1 MMQRRQAIAGAAG
14 LFGGLL
20 AATPAQAQV
29 SNVDSFDLGRL
40 RLVFLSH
47 VNDPATTSIFP
58 GDPEFTLETIATVP
72 VDGFYMQYVR
82 EGEHTGTHWGS
93 PNHFHDGELSADQLD
108 AQDLLLP
115 AVKIDIRAKAA
126 ADQDYA

>member
-20 AATPAQAQV
+20 AATPAQAQT

-72 VDGFYMQYVR
+72 QDGFYMQYVR
-82 EGEHTGTHWGS
+82 AGEHTGTH
-93 PNHFHDGELSADQLD
+93 
-108 AQDLLLP
+108 
-115 AVKIDIRAKAA
+115 
-126 ADQDYA
+126 